1 METLE
6 LRVDSL
12 ESILGQFIVSTDRSL
27 RRLEREMREFKD
39 EMREFKD
46 EMREFKD
53 EMREFK
59 DEMQEFKDESEK
71 DRKRMNR
78 QWGDIANRL
87 GTVVEDIVAPNIP
100 GIAKRYFHADID
112 DLMVRRKRRK
122 PKDKKFIREFD
133 IIATWDNFV
142 LLNETK
148 PYARPEYVQDF
159 IQILG
164 EFTEY
169 FPEYENKKIIPV
181 FSTLYLDDNI
191 IQMLTDNNIYAM
203 GMSDDSMDL
212 YNAERVNIFKR

>member
-27 RRLEREMREFKD
+27 RRLER

>member
-27 RRLEREMREFKD
+27 RRLER
-39 EMREFKD
+39 